1 MKPYVIIRRGGWRS
15 EAEVAHAAARSA
27 AVGDEQMP
35 HEVRWLRS
43 YILDEGDGL
52 LGTICVYEATGPEAL
67 RRHAL
72 LAGLPVDEIMPV
84 AETVVVRPDPVS
96 VPVPVPVAA

>member
-1 MKPYVIIRRGGWRS
+1 MKPYVIIRRGGWHS